1 MADYKEIITGTF
13 NALVEKVKD
22 VAQSDTVSNIT
33 GKVKEAAETTGVRQV
48 YEKGT
53 SKAKAYGNIAKLM
66 LQENG
71 ETEELKKVYIEI
83 GKLCYEQSKDEPE
96 GFFAPLFAQV
106 KEITE
111 RINSM
116 DAEISALKEELG
128 LSKDSDIDVEICD
141 FEEVVSADENENKG
155 E

>member
-13 NALVEKVKD
+13 NALVEKVKE

-33 GKVKEAAETTGVRQV
+33 GKVKEAAENSGVRQV

-83 GKLCYEQSKDEPE
+83 GKLYYDKAKDAPE

-106 KEITE
+106 EEITE
-111 RINSM
+111 RIHSM
-116 DAEISALKEELG
+116 DDEISALKDELG
-128 LSKDSDIDVEICD
+128 LAKDADIDVEICD
-141 FEEVVSADENENKG
+141 FEEVVSADEEENKG
-155 E
+155 K